1 MTLEDLK
8 KEMQAYI
15 NTPCYFGAHEAKRDL
30 TQHWLRKLEAID
42 LPDPDE
48 KLRKVREEIVNGD
61 IGEIV
66 QIMQDSFHTGYRH
79 CKSSCLEIID
89 SHLTPSKPVDQE
101 LLDAQKRFPVGS
113 WFRDINRGETIF
125 KVNDIKRVDR
135 EYKPNVLVLTDCNG
149 NWHCVDLCTPFALPK
164 QRGE

>member
-48 KLRKVREEIVNGD
+48 KLPEKVVVKE
-61 IGEIV
+61 
-66 QIMQDSFHTGYRH
+66 
-79 CKSSCLEIID
+79 
-89 SHLTPSKPVDQE
+89 
-101 LLDAQKRFPVGS
+101 
-113 WFRDINRGETIF
+113 
-125 KVNDIKRVDR
+125 
-135 EYKPNVLVLTDCNG
+135 
-149 NWHCVDLCTPFALPK
+149 LPK
-164 QRGE
+164 QGGE